1 MAAILAQMRG
11 DAGGAGLDR
20 DQCSPHGIGTRARA
34 RIAQGSYVID
44 IDAETQRRS
53 FGHSHLSREG
63 RGRSRSAARASGEG
77 TLRAPGLAARPL
89 TRRASDDARRPLP
102 CGERSLSVAATRIM
116 IYPLTRSTRATTAL
130 ARNWAIMALRCFR
143 S

>member
-1 MAAILAQMRG
+1 MRG
-11 DAGGAGLDR
+11 DAVGAGLDR
-20 DQCSPHGIGTRARA
+20 DQCSAHRIGTPPRARV
-34 RIAQGSYVID
+34 AQGCDMVD
-44 IDAETQRRS
+44 IDSETQRRS
-53 FGHSHLSREG
+53 FGHSHLSPEG
-63 RGRSRSAARASGEG
+63 RGRSRSAAQASGEG

-102 CGERSLSVAATRIM
+102 CGERSLSVAAPRIM